1 MRERDRESGA
11 PLREG
16 FTTGSAAA
24 AAACAA
30 TVFAL
35 AGACPDV
42 VDIPLPPPHR
52 GRLSVPVADVFD
64 EGLSVRAAVIKDGG
78 DDPDATDGARVE
90 ALVTLD
96 PAFSGVGP
104 HVLVG
109 GGRGVGVVTLPGLP
123 VAVGKPAINPG
134 PEAQIRAAVLEA
146 LPEGFA
152 GVVLVRIEVPE
163 GEAIAKRTLNPR
175 LGVEGGISILGTGG
189 VVRPYSHEAWAECVR
204 RGLDVARAAG
214 HRRAVFSTGRR
225 SERLLQE
232 ACPFVPDVCLVQAA
246 DFFADAMRGAA
257 AKGFE
262 GVVWAVFFGKLAKQA
277 QGLANTHAHGAA
289 LDFALLA
296 AAARRA
302 GADEANTAAVAG
314 ANTAAQALALLPADV
329 AARLCAL
336 LADRARAAAH
346 RFAQEGGRDVD
357 VRYVVHGSGGETL
370 FADAID
376 PAFFAPVCPLHP
388 GSTSR

>member
-1 MRERDRESGA
+1 MRDRAHNSPT

-24 AAACAA
+24 AAARAA
-30 TVFAL
+30 TLFAL
-35 AGACPDV
+35 TGARPAV

-52 GRLSVPVADVFD
+52 GRLSVPVAHAAD

-104 HVLVG
+104 HVLIG

-134 PEAQIRAAVLEA
+134 PEAQIRAAVLEV
-146 LPEGFA
+146 LPEGFT

-163 GEAIAKRTLNPR
+163 GETIARRTLNPR
-175 LGVEGGISILGTGG
+175 LGIEGGISILGTGG

-214 HRRAVFSTGRR
+214 HRWAVLSTGRR

-232 ACPFVPDVCLVQAA
+232 AHPFVPDVCLVQAA
-246 DFFADAMRGAA
+246 DFFADAMRDAA

-262 GVVWAVFFGKLAKQA
+262 GVVWTVFFGKLAKQG
-277 QGLANTHAHGAA
+277 QGVANTHAHGAA
-289 LDFALLA
+289 LDLALLA
-296 AAARRA
+296 AHTREA
-302 GADEANTAAVAG
+302 GADEPRAAAVAA

-336 LADRARAAAH
+336 LADRARESARGYAREA
-346 RFAQEGGRDVD
+346 GRDVD
-357 VRYVVHGSGGETL
+357 VRYVVFGPGGETL
-370 FADAID
+370 FADGID

-388 GSTSR
+388 GPSSR